1 MRHILLMFPLMFAGC
16 AQNAEPYAPV
26 DNVRYTAI
34 GQDPFWMIT
43 IGDDSIVLGTG
54 ADPSARPGGVNS
66 HRYPRTLPITQQGV
80 RRWESSNGTAVIS
93 VEAFEGPCEGA
104 GGRTYRDRVRV
115 RLSGREMHGCG
126 GPQVG
131 DRANQPPA

>member
-1 MRHILLMFPLMFAGC
+1 MRLFLLILPLMLDGC
-16 AQNAEPYAPV
+16 AQNAQPYAPV

-43 IGDDSIVLGTG
+43 IGDDSIVLASGTE
-54 ADPSARPGGVNS
+54 PGGRAGAINS

-93 VEAFEGPCEGA
+93 VEAFEGPCQGS
-104 GGRTYRDRVRV
+104 GGRTYRDSVRV
-115 RLSGREMHGCG
+115 RLSGRELHGCG
-126 GPQVG
+126 GPPVD
-131 DRANQPPA
+131 DRADQPAA